1 MRRDTVVGLFALTAG
16 TAYSVMTWNLP
27 RAAVGDV
34 LAPLMF
40 PGILGGLMILLGL
53 GVLVIDRKRS
63 LRGEAERPPEVKD
76 PGYWKLILGT
86 VMACAAYGLAFDALG
101 YVLSTAPFL
110 WTLLMLANE
119 PGRWRQNLLLS
130 AAFTFVLWLVFV
142 KGFQINL
149 PTFFQGGPI

>member
-1 MRRDTVVGLFALTAG
+1 MRRDTVVGLFALTVG
-16 TAYSVMTWNLP
+16 TAYSAMTWKLP
-27 RAAVGDV
+27 RATVGDA
-34 LAPLMF
+34 LGPLMF
-40 PGILGGLMILLGL
+40 PGILGGLMTLFGL
-53 GVLVIDRKRS
+53 GVLVFDRKRS
-63 LRGEAERPPEVKD
+63 LWGEAERSSKAKD

-86 VMACAAYGLAFDALG
+86 VMACAAYGLAFDTLG

-119 PGRWRQNLLLS
+119 PRRWRQNLLLS
-130 AAFTFVLWLVFV
+130 VVFTFALWLVFV